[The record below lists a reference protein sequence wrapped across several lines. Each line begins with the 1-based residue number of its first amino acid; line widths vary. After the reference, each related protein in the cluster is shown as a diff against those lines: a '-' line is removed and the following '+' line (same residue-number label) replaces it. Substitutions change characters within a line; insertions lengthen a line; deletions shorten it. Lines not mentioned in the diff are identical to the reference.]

1 MSIVLIKLAGTG
13 FTTYGGLKTAIA
25 DILEDDGTALNAFIP
40 NAISLAESRIADKV
54 RCRATEELRSKA
66 LTQSSEFVDLDEDTI
81 EVTDVLLDT
90 NPKRAL
96 EYVPTFQSP
105 RLIPY
110 QDEATP
116 YYYSIQGQRLQI
128 RPIANQDY
136 TLQITLYFRLAAF
149 FNEDDTNWLLTNH
162 PAVYL
167 YAALAECYYFKMDED
182 TGDRYLAYWEKVV
195 KELNRSEKKLKYP
208 GPLKRRTMGP
218 TP

>member
-1 MSIVLIKLAGTG
+1 MSIVLVRTG
-13 FTTYGGLKTAIA
+13 ATGIANYGQLKTSIA

-40 NAISLAESRIADKV
+40 TAIALAESRIADKI
-54 RCRATEELRSKA
+54 RCRATEELRFKT
-66 LTQSSEFVDLDEDTI
+66 LTQSTEFVDLDEDTI

-90 NPKRAL
+90 NPKQAL
-96 EYVPTFQSP
+96 EYVPTFQSS

-116 YYYSIQGQRLQI
+116 YYYSIQGQTLQI

-136 TLQITLYFRLAAF
+136 TLEITLYFRLTAF
-149 FNEDDTNWLLTNH
+149 LNDDDTNWLLTNH

-167 YAALAECYYFKMDED
+167 YAALAECYYFKMEED
-182 TGDRYLAYWEKVV
+182 VGDRYLAYWEKIV